1 MDEYTTRSTTTG
13 ETNGE
18 ERSGRFLPPHEGWK
32 VSTPGDLTMNIE
44 HLILGGERVPAAEGK
59 TFAVTEPGTGKPFT
73 EVAEAGTEDVQRAV
87 QIAYRAFEEGKWPRL
102 SATDRGRILLQAA
115 ALVRERLEDIA
126 VIEARNAGKPIRDA
140 RGEIS
145 LVSAVLEYWGGAA
158 NKILGETIPVQDA
171 GLEVTL
177 REPVGVC
184 ALITPWNFPLVIAS
198 WKLAPALACGNTIV
212 VKPAQLTPLSVL
224 MLADI
229 LMEAGLPPGT
239 MSVLPGPGSAVGNAL
254 VTNPLVSKV
263 SFTGSTEVGS
273 QIMRLCADNITRVS
287 LELGGKAATVVF
299 ADADLERC
307 VESSVFSVFGNTGQD
322 CCARS
327 RVFVQRPIYEEFVDR
342 FHKRTST
349 LQIGQP
355 LDEKTEIGPLI
366 SAGQR
371 QRSLD
376 YVVLGREEG
385 AELVSG
391 GTIPELLNSEE
402 GYFLQPA
409 ILTHVDNKMRVAQEE
424 IFGPVVCI
432 IPFDTEEEAVRL
444 ANDTP
449 YGLSGSV
456 WTRDLG
462 RAIRVAKGIR
472 AGVLS
477 VNSSHSVHTEA
488 PFGGYKKSG
497 TGREMG
503 MHAVQLYTE
512 VKSVFFSQE

>member
-1 MDEYTTRSTTTG
+1 M
-13 ETNGE
+13 
-18 ERSGRFLPPHEGWK
+18 K
-32 VSTPGDLTMNIE
+32 IE
-44 HLILGGERVPAAEGK
+44 QLVLGGEHVPAADGK
-59 TFAVTEPGTGKPFT
+59 TFAVIEPGTGESFA
-73 EVAEAGTEDVQRAV
+73 EVAQAGPEDVERAIQRA
-87 QIAYRAFEEGKWPRL
+87 YWAFEQGRWARL
-102 SATDRGRILLQAA
+102 SATDRGGILLKASS
-115 ALVRERLEDIA
+115 LVRERLEDIA

-140 RGEIS
+140 RGEVA
-145 LVSAVLEYWGGAA
+145 LVASVLEYWGGAA
-158 NKILGETIPVQDA
+158 NKIFGETIPVQDA
-171 GLEVTL
+171 GLEITL

-198 WKLAPALACGNTIV
+198 WKIAPALACGNTVV

-224 MLADI
+224 ILADI
-229 LMEAGLPPGT
+229 LMEAGLPSGVI
-239 MSVLPGPGSAVGNAL
+239 SVLPGPGSDTGNAL
-254 VTNPLVSKV
+254 VTHPLVSKV

-273 QIMRLCADNITRVS
+273 QIMRLCANNITRVS
-287 LELGGKAATVVF
+287 LELGGKAANVVF

-307 VESSVFSVFGNTGQD
+307 IEASAFAVFGNCGQD

-327 RVFVQRPIYEEFVDR
+327 RVLVQRTIYEEFVER
-342 FHKRTST
+342 FARRTAA
-349 LQIGQP
+349 LQLGPP

-376 YVVLGREEG
+376 YIALGQEEG
-385 AELVSG
+385 GELITG
-391 GTIPELLNSEE
+391 GTVPPASSNDD

-409 ILTHVDNKMRVAQEE
+409 VLTRVDNKMRVAQEE

-432 IPFDTEEEAVRL
+432 IPFDSEDEAVRQ
-444 ANDTP
+444 ANDVP

-477 VNSSHSVHTEA
+477 VNSNHSVHTEA

-497 TGREMG
+497 IGREMG

-512 VKSVFFSQE
+512 VKSIFFSQE

>member
-1 MDEYTTRSTTTG
+1 M
-13 ETNGE
+13 
-18 ERSGRFLPPHEGWK
+18 K
-32 VSTPGDLTMNIE
+32 IE
-44 HLILGGERVPAAEGK
+44 HFVLGGERVPAADGK
-59 TFAVTEPGTGKPFT
+59 SFAVIEPGSGQSFA
-73 EVAEAGTEDVQRAV
+73 EVAEAGLEDVERAVQRA
-87 QIAYRAFEEGKWPRL
+87 YWAFEQGRWARL

-115 ALVRERLEDIA
+115 TLMRERLEDIA

-140 RGEIS
+140 RGEVA
-145 LVSAVLEYWGGAA
+145 LVAAVLEYWGGAA
-158 NKILGETIPVQDA
+158 NKISGETIPVQDA
-171 GLEVTL
+171 GLEITL

-198 WKLAPALACGNTIV
+198 WKIAPALACGNTVV

-229 LMEAGLPPGT
+229 LMEAGLPSGVI
-239 MSVLPGPGSAVGNAL
+239 SVLPGPGSVIGNAL
-254 VTNPLVSKV
+254 VTHPLVSKV

-273 QIMRLCADNITRVS
+273 QIMRLCANNITRVS
-287 LELGGKAATVVF
+287 LELGGKAANVVF
-299 ADADLERC
+299 ADTDLERC
-307 VESSVFSVFGNTGQD
+307 IEASAFAVFGNCGQD

-327 RVFVQRPIYEEFVDR
+327 RILVQSPIYEEFVER
-342 FHKRTST
+342 FARRTAA
-349 LQIGQP
+349 LQLGQP

-376 YVVLGREEG
+376 YIALGQEEG
-385 AELVSG
+385 AELITG
-391 GTIPELLNSEE
+391 GTVPVASSSED

-409 ILTHVDNKMRVAQEE
+409 ILTRVDNKSRVAQEE

-432 IPFDTEEEAVRL
+432 IPFDSEEEAVRQ
-444 ANDTP
+444 ANDVP

-462 RAIRVAKGIR
+462 RAIRVTKGIR

-477 VNSSHSVHTEA
+477 VNSNHSVHTEA

-497 TGREMG
+497 IGREMG

>member
-1 MDEYTTRSTTTG
+1 
-13 ETNGE
+13 
-18 ERSGRFLPPHEGWK
+18 
-32 VSTPGDLTMNIE
+32 MNIE
-44 HLILGGERVPAAEGK
+44 RLVLGGERVPAADGK
-59 TFAVTEPGTGKPFT
+59 TFAVIEPGSGKPFA
-73 EVAEAGTEDVQRAV
+73 EVAEAGLEDVERAV
-87 QIAYRAFEEGKWPRL
+87 GVAYRAFEEGRWPRL
-102 SATDRGRILLQAA
+102 SATERGRILLQAA
-115 ALVRERLEDIA
+115 TLVRQRLEDIA

-140 RGEIS
+140 RGEVA
-145 LVSAVLEYWGGAA
+145 LVAAVLEYWGGAA
-158 NKILGETIPVQDA
+158 NKIFGETIPVQDA

-184 ALITPWNFPLVIAS
+184 ALITPWNFPMVIAS
-198 WKLAPALACGNTIV
+198 WKIAPALACGNTVV

-229 LMEAGLPPGT
+229 LIEAGLPADVI
-239 MSVLPGPGSAVGNAL
+239 SVLPGPGSAIGNAL
-254 VTNPLVSKV
+254 VTHPLVSKV

-273 QIMRLCADNITRVS
+273 QIMRLCAGNITRVS
-287 LELGGKAATVVF
+287 LELGGKAANVVF

-307 VESSVFSVFGNTGQD
+307 IESSVFAVFGNCGQD

-327 RVFVQRPIYEEFVDR
+327 RILVQRSIYEEFMER
-342 FHKRTST
+342 FARRTAA
-349 LQIGQP
+349 LQVGQP

-376 YVVLGREEG
+376 YIALGQEEG
-385 AELVSG
+385 AELVNG
-391 GTIPELLNSEE
+391 GSVPATLNSEG

-409 ILTHVDNKMRVAQEE
+409 ILTHVDNKMRVAREE
-424 IFGPVVCI
+424 IFGPVVCV
-432 IPFDTEEEAVRL
+432 IPFDTEEEAVRQ

-477 VNSSHSVHTEA
+477 VNSNHSVNTEA

-497 TGREMG
+497 FGREMG